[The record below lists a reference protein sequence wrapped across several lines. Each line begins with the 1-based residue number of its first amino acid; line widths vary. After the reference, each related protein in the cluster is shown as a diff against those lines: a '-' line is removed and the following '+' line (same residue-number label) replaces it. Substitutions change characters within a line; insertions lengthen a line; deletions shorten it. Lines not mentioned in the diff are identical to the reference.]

1 MLLAARNIARA
12 VLVTARPLL
21 QRALALWAA
30 IGVVAAVLFGG
41 NGMQA
46 RDLTHLFHGSAGTR
60 IALEMTWIVLVT
72 PVVSGAFDAPGTRTL
87 RSLPVRSGAWCG
99 PLLGLLL
106 LVQLPCGVLFARGDG
121 PLTGVVMMLLAASIE
136 AALVAALGRVR
147 YALVAFAA
155 MALVILDARPPLV
168 ALPAAGLALIAVA
181 AAWKVALDGAGLDV
195 RMTLPTVPVLAI
207 TAAHLLRMVR
217 VARARLAVAA
227 ASASLGALALGM
239 SLHNDPPLRPVARAL
254 AVLSLPLTLCA
265 AVLVGPV
272 RETENHVRSLGRVTR
287 TRWTTLAAAFALAL
301 MAPSSALGATAGFFA
316 GTLAHAHAHAL
327 ALGGAAGAWAIPIA
341 GAVAL
346 WARWHD
352 RRTQQRPVLFVL
364 GVLAVAALALGA
376 AAAW

>member
-1 MLLAARNIARA
+1 MLLEARNIARA
-12 VLVTARPLL
+12 VLVTARPVL

-30 IGVVAAVLFGG
+30 IGVVAAVLFGS

-46 RDLTHLFHGSAGTR
+46 RDLTHLFHRSAGAR
-60 IALEMTWIVLVT
+60 IALGMTWIVLVT

-87 RSLPVRSGAWCG
+87 RSLPVRSRAWRG
-99 PLLGLLL
+99 PLLALML

-121 PLTGVVMMLLAASIE
+121 PLTGGVMMLLAASIE
-136 AALVAALGRVR
+136 AALVATLGRVR

-155 MALVILDARPPLV
+155 MALVILDARPLFV

-195 RMTLPTVPVLAI
+195 RMTRPTVPVLAI

-217 VARARLAVAA
+217 VARARLAVATA
-227 ASASLGALALGM
+227 GASLGALALTM
-239 SLHNDPPLRPVARAL
+239 SLNNDPPLRPVARAL
-254 AVLSLPLTLCA
+254 TVLSLPLTLCA

-272 RETENHVRSLGRVTR
+272 RETENHVRSLGRVTH

-301 MAPSSALGATAGFFA
+301 VAPSSALGATAGVFA
-316 GTLAHAHAHAL
+316 GTLAHARAL

-352 RRTQQRPVLFVL
+352 RRTRQRPVLFVL